1 MKNAEFYAVILAAGK
16 GTRMKSDLPK
26 VLHEIKGKSLLS
38 YVLDTA
44 AGAGAKKII
53 VIIGHQAQMVRE
65 RFADRGCVFVKQEPQ
80 LGTGHAVLQAKKEL
94 NDYNGLTLI
103 LCGDVPLLK
112 TETINN
118 LIKEHVKTD
127 SCLTVLTTIVP
138 DAHGYGRIVK
148 DKKGDIEKIVE
159 QLDATE
165 EEKKISEINTG
176 IYCVNTP
183 FLLSALEKID
193 NKNNKQEYYLTDI
206 VEIARRERRKAHA
219 CVTED
224 YIEVMGINT
233 PDELIRAGKYLK

>member
-1 MKNAEFYAVILAAGK
+1 MNNAEFRAVILAAGK
-16 GTRMKSDLPK
+16 GTRMKSDSPK
-26 VLHEIKGKSLLS
+26 VLHEIEGKPMLS
-38 YVLDTA
+38 YVLDAA

-53 VIIGHQAQMVRE
+53 VIIGHQAQSVRE
-65 RFADRGCVFVKQEPQ
+65 RFADCECVFVKQEPQ

-112 TETINN
+112 PETINN
-118 LIKEHVKTD
+118 LIKVHVKTD

-159 QLDATE
+159 QLEATE

>member
-1 MKNAEFYAVILAAGK
+1 MKNAEFRAVILAAGK

-26 VLHEIKGKSLLS
+26 VLHEIEGKPLLS
-38 YVLDTA
+38 YVLDA
-44 AGAGAKKII
+44 AKGADAKKII
-53 VIIGHQAQMVRE
+53 VIIGHQAQRVRE
-65 RFADRGCVFVKQEPQ
+65 RFDDCECVFVKQEPQ

-112 TETINN
+112 AKTINN

-127 SCLTVLTTIVP
+127 SFLTVLTTIVP

-159 QLDATE
+159 QLDATDD
-165 EEKKISEINTG
+165 EKKISEINTG

-183 FLLSALEKID
+183 FLLSALEKIE

-206 VEIARRERRKAHA
+206 VEIARRECRKAHA
-219 CVTED
+219 CVTND

>member
-1 MKNAEFYAVILAAGK
+1 MMNAEFCAVILAAGK
-16 GTRMKSDLPK
+16 GTRMKSDLPT
-26 VLHEIKGKSLLS
+26 VLHDIEGKPLLS
-38 YVLDTA
+38 YVLDA
-44 AGAGAKKII
+44 AKGAGAEKII

-65 RFADRGCVFVKQEPQ
+65 RFADCGCVFVKQEPQ

-94 NDYNGLTLI
+94 NNYNGLTLI

-112 TETINN
+112 PETIKN
-118 LIKEHVKTD
+118 LIKEHVQTD
-127 SCLTVLTTIVP
+127 SCLTVLTTLVP

-165 EEKKISEINTG
+165 DEKKISEINTG

-183 FLLSALEKID
+183 FLLSALEKIE

-206 VEIARRERRKAHA
+206 VEIARRECRKAHA
-219 CVTED
+219 CVTND

>member
-1 MKNAEFYAVILAAGK
+1 MMNAEFCAVILAAGK

-26 VLHEIKGKSLLS
+26 VLHDIEGKPLLS
-38 YVLDTA
+38 YVLDAA

-65 RFADRGCVFVKQEPQ
+65 RFADCGCVFVKQEPQ

-94 NDYNGLTLI
+94 NNYNGLTLI

-112 TETINN
+112 PETIKN
-118 LIKEHVKTD
+118 LIKEHVQTD
-127 SCLTVLTTIVP
+127 SCLTVLTTLVP

-159 QLDATE
+159 QLDATDD
-165 EEKKISEINTG
+165 EKKISEINTG

-183 FLLSALEKID
+183 FLLSALEKIE

-206 VEIARRERRKAHA
+206 VEIARRECRKAHA
-219 CVTED
+219 CVTND

>member
-1 MKNAEFYAVILAAGK
+1 MMNAEFCAVILAAGK

-26 VLHEIKGKSLLS
+26 VLHDIEGKPLLS
-38 YVLDTA
+38 YVLDA
-44 AGAGAKKII
+44 AKGAGAEKII

-65 RFADRGCVFVKQEPQ
+65 RFADCGCVFVKQEPQ

-94 NDYNGLTLI
+94 NNYNGLTLI

-112 TETINN
+112 PETIKN
-118 LIKEHVKTD
+118 LIKEHVQTD
-127 SCLTVLTTIVP
+127 SCLTVLTTLVP

-159 QLDATE
+159 QLDATDD
-165 EEKKISEINTG
+165 EKKISEINTG

-183 FLLSALEKID
+183 FLLSALEKIE

-206 VEIARRERRKAHA
+206 VEIARRECRKAHA
-219 CVTED
+219 CVTND